1 MVPPHTT
8 TLGREA
14 EQENFVSCGQQRET
28 TQPNLKMTLYFRWR
42 GRTCGAL
49 SSATK
54 SAVYLAIIAR
64 VLYIYDVRG
73 SS

>member
-28 TQPNLKMTLYFRWR
+28 TQPNLKMTLYFR
-42 GRTCGAL
+42 
-49 SSATK
+49 
-54 SAVYLAIIAR
+54 
-64 VLYIYDVRG
+64 
-73 SS
+73 